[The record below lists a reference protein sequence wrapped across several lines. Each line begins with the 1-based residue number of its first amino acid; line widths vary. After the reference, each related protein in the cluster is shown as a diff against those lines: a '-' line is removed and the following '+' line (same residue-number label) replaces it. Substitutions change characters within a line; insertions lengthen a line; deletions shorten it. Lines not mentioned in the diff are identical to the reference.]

1 MEDYKA
7 NSHRSKEEQANL
19 PAEKKKID
27 PVVKGTVKK
36 KKNGV
41 RKLTD
46 SFVSED
52 IRNVK
57 SYIVMDVLIPAAKK
71 AISDMVTNGI
81 DMILYGESGKAK
93 TRRNS
98 DYVSYNR
105 YYDRRDDDRRYSGTR
120 TRSMFDYDDL
130 VFETRGEAES
140 VLNGMDEIL
149 DTYQVVSVLD
159 FYDLAGVDN
168 DNSQSQKYGWTN
180 IRSARVERV
189 RDGYVIRMPKALPI
203 D

>member
-81 DMILYGESGKAK
+81 DMILYGESGKTK

-105 YYDRRDDDRRYSGTR
+105 YYDRRDDRRYSGTR

>member
-7 NSHRSKEEQANL
+7 NSHKSKAEQANL
-19 PAEKKKID
+19 LAEKKKID

-81 DMILYGESGKAK
+81 DMILYGENGKTK
-93 TRRNS
+93 TSRNS

-120 TRSMFDYDDL
+120 ARSMFDYDDL

-140 VLNGMDEIL
+140 VLNGMDDIL

-189 RDGYVIRMPKALPI
+189 RDGYVIRMPRALPI